1 MAALVGGAAASC
13 VAAGAAAGDWSG
25 FRFLD
30 NSCAS
35 SSSRSSFLRLQQQ
48 QQSVVGSRSSASG
61 SGIRMALA
69 VEKKFVTTKSEEIFT
84 AAKVLHTYSL
94 CCLPPCLFALSV
106 CVCLS
111 LSLEYML
118 RAFILSLVSVLWDS
132 KFGDACFSVHAKC
145 FAAKRTCDIHVWGLL
160 RRRKTSLN
168 AGADCDAA
176 PFMMLW
182 KCPASMRM
190 LWWQS

>member
-48 QQSVVGSRSSASG
+48 QQSVVGSRSSGGG

-111 LSLEYML
+111 LS
-118 RAFILSLVSVLWDS
+118 R
-132 KFGDACFSVHAKC
+132 
-145 FAAKRTCDIHVWGLL
+145 IHVKSIHSELGECAMGFEV
-160 RRRKTSLN
+160 RRCLFFSAR
-168 AGADCDAA
+168 
-176 PFMMLW
+176 
-182 KCPASMRM
+182 
-190 LWWQS
+190 

>member
-35 SSSRSSFLRLQQQ
+35 SSRSSFLRLQQQ
-48 QQSVVGSRSSASG
+48 QQSVVGSRSSGGG

-84 AAKVLHTYSL
+84 AAKVRHTYSL
-94 CCLPPCLFALSV
+94 CCLPPCLFALSLS
-106 CVCLS
+106 LS

-118 RAFILSLVSVLWDS
+118 RAFIHSELGQCAMGFEVRKCL
-132 KFGDACFSVHAKC
+132 FFS
-145 FAAKRTCDIHVWGLL
+145 
-160 RRRKTSLN
+160 
-168 AGADCDAA
+168 A
-176 PFMMLW
+176 P
-182 KCPASMRM
+182 
-190 LWWQS
+190 

>member
-1 MAALVGGAAASC
+1 MRVVFCGGGGGVLCKGEGISVVFVFFAMAALVGGAAASC

-35 SSSRSSFLRLQQQ
+35 SSRSSFLRLQQQ
-48 QQSVVGSRSSASG
+48 QQSVVGSRSSGGG

-106 CVCLS
+106 CLS
-111 LSLEYML
+111 LSQLGECAMGFEVRKCL
-118 RAFILSLVSVLWDS
+118 
-132 KFGDACFSVHAKC
+132 FSVHARWL
-145 FAAKRTCDIHVWGLL
+145 AAKRTCDIHVWGLL
-160 RRRKTSLN
+160 RRRKISLN
-168 AGADCDAA
+168 
-176 PFMMLW
+176 
-182 KCPASMRM
+182 
-190 LWWQS
+190 